1 VGAAKVSEVKK
12 DSKDWHD
19 LPHVFARVK
28 QDELGY
34 PPKQWEQ
41 LKAQPTRNPDIFVLK
56 RIPFFARGLSYGDEV
71 AVTTSPEGY
80 FPVIQTVVKRSGYS
94 TIRLMIDGNEDKGN

>member
-1 VGAAKVSEVKK
+1 MSEVKK

-34 PPKQWEQ
+34 PPKTVGT
-41 LKAQPTRNPDIFVLK
+41 AQGAATRNPDIFVLK
-56 RIPFFARGLSYGDEV
+56 SIPFFARGLSCDDEV